1 MASKKVFYVTT
12 PIYYVNDVPH
22 IGHAYTNVAA
32 DAVARYH
39 RLKGEGVFFLTGTDE
54 HGQKI
59 EKASQEQGYSSP
71 KELADRVVVRFKKLW
86 EVLNISNDDFIRTT
100 EERHEEVVKHF
111 VKKLMDKGD
120 IYKGIYEGWYCIS
133 CETFFGESQLEVKDG
148 KYVCPQC
155 GKPVSKLSEESYFF
169 KLSAYQDKLLKFY
182 EENPDFVL
190 PRTRM
195 NEVVSKVREGLKD
208 LSISRTTTKWGVPIP
223 GDPEHV
229 IYVWVDALLNYI
241 SAPGYLSDPERFK
254 TIWPADVHIIGKDIL
269 WFHAVIWP
277 ALLMAA
283 GLEPPKRVFAHGWW
297 TVEGEKMSKSK
308 GNVVDPFKVVERYG
322 ADSFRY
328 FLLREVPFGQDGDFS
343 IKALVLRHN
352 SDLANDLGNLAHR
365 TISQIHKFAGG
376 KIPAPGEETEAEK
389 DLKKSLEETLPKY
402 HENFEVLAFHEA
414 LKAVWEFIDSV
425 NKYIDTQAPWS
436 LKKEGKTERLNTVL
450 YYMAES
456 VRIVSHL
463 VEPVIPETAKKIR
476 KLLKAPEGKFEDVL
490 IWKVLEPG
498 TEVEKSKPLFP
509 RLEVEKEMKEA
520 HISHSDKTQEAEKN
534 YVEYDDFAKLDLR
547 VATIKEARKVEGTD
561 KLIKLTIDLGSEE
574 RTIVAGIAQFYKPEE
589 LPGKQIIVVANLKP
603 RKLRG
608 ITSQGM
614 LLAATDSSSG
624 QIVLLQPEKKVQ
636 EGSKV
641 S

>member
-1 MASKKVFYVTT
+1 MPSKKIFYVTT

-39 RLKGEGVFFLTGTDE
+39 RLKGEEVFFLTGTDE

-59 EKASQEQGYSSP
+59 EKASKEQGYASP
-71 KELADRVVVRFKKLW
+71 KELADRVVVRFRKLW

-100 EERHEEVVKHF
+100 EERHEEVVKFF
-111 VKKLMDKGD
+111 VKKLMEKGD

-133 CETFFGESQLEVKDG
+133 CETFFAESQLEIKDG

-155 GKPVSKLSEESYFF
+155 GKPVSRLSEESYFF
-169 KLSAYQDKLLKFY
+169 KLSSYQGRLLEFY
-182 EENPDFVL
+182 ENNPDFVL
-190 PRTRM
+190 PKTRM
-195 NEVVSKVREGLKD
+195 NEVVSKVKEGLKD

-223 GDPEHV
+223 GDPDHV

-241 SAPGYLSDPERFK
+241 SAPGYLSDPDRFK
-254 TIWPADVHIIGKDIL
+254 QTWPADVHIIGKDIL

-283 GLEPPKRVFAHGWW
+283 DLEPPKRVFAHGWW

-352 SDLANDLGNLAHR
+352 SDLANDLGNLSHR

-376 KIPAPGEETEAEK
+376 KIPQPGEDTEAEIK
-389 DLKKSLEETLPKY
+389 LKKSLDEILTRY
-402 HENFEVLAFHEA
+402 HSNFEVLAFHEA

-425 NKYIDTQAPWS
+425 NKYIDSQAPWS
-436 LKKEGKTERLNTVL
+436 LNKEGNTERLNTVL
-450 YYMAES
+450 YHMAES

-463 VEPVIPETAKKIR
+463 VEPVLPSTAKQIR
-476 KLLKAPEGKFEDVL
+476 KLLKAPDGTFDEVL
-490 IWKVLEPG
+490 KWGLLEPG
-498 TEVEKSKPLFP
+498 TEIEKSKPLFP

-520 HISHSDKTQEAEKN
+520 QISQRAETQESN
-534 YVEYDDFAKLDLR
+534 YISYEDFAKLELKI
-547 VATIKEARKVEGTD
+547 ATIKEAEKVEGAD
-561 KLIKLTIDLGSEE
+561 KLLKLTIDLGNEE

-589 LPGKQIIVVANLKP
+589 LPGKQIVVVANLKP

-608 ITSQGM
+608 ILSQGM
-614 LLAATDSSSG
+614 LLAATDSNG
-624 QIVLLQPEKKVQ
+624 RIVLLQPEKRVSP
-636 EGSKV
+636 GSKV